1 MVGRRGWPKG
11 RPRKVVV
18 RSAVGLVGQGAVK
31 GGVGGQVSPNS
42 GPTLDLVK
50 DGIRGH
56 ESSDL
61 GKSLGGGGSSH
72 VVEGDVLG
80 GNQAVIG
87 DDLVKDG
94 IRGRESSDLGKSLG
108 GGGSESPES
117 GNRVLGET
125 SQGGLVRDLVR
136 EDQVEGSC
144 AVSWA
149 EECELIS
156 LVHNSSPVKLKGDF
170 LSALTQSASM
180 EVVQSSEAQAQVL
193 EGNRAL
199 CNGLRLWGHK
209 GEDCRAPKQQRKEWR
224 SVLKVPGVCPPADRG
239 EGGGSREAA
248 QGRDRVD
255 SVRDVFAAPVGGE
268 AGRLGEEWQV
278 VKGASS
284 SHCLPVPSPVLV
296 SASRF
301 SPLDPGNG
309 GVSAE
314 QLVGDM
320 LGGILV
326 PARDV
331 VT

>member
-18 RSAVGLVGQGAVK
+18 QSAVGLVGQGAVK

-42 GPTLDLVK
+42 GRTLDLVK

-56 ESSDL
+56 
-61 GKSLGGGGSSH
+61 
-72 VVEGDVLG
+72 
-80 GNQAVIG
+80 
-87 DDLVKDG
+87 
-94 IRGRESSDLGKSLG
+94 ESSDLGKSLG

-125 SQGGLVRDLVR
+125 SQGGLVRDLVG
-136 EDQVEGSC
+136 EAQVEGSC

-149 EECELIS
+149 EECESIAS
-156 LVHNSSPVKLKGDF
+156 VHSSSPVNLKGDF
-170 LSALTQSASM
+170 CDNPSRVYLELVGLTP
-180 EVVQSSEAQAQVL
+180 VWF
-193 EGNRAL
+193 R
-199 CNGLRLWGHK
+199 WGHK

-224 SVLKVPGVCPPADRG
+224 PVLKVPGVCPPADRG
-239 EGGGSREAA
+239 ESGGSREAA

-255 SVRDVFAAPVGGE
+255 SVRDMFAAPVGDE

-278 VKGASS
+278 VKGARS

-296 SASRF
+296 FASRF

-314 QLVGDM
+314 HLCCTREDICSEVVDFYRDI
-320 LGGILV
+320 LGTKVATSEDLNSDAV
-326 PARDV
+326 LYEPLLSEDQ
-331 VT
+331 